1 MQAYFRERITY
12 LRQLLAVLLLFEL
25 LPVPVDL
32 DVLLVRLDDLVLDLV
47 CPLLLGLLLDGAAL
61 FVQRL
66 SLGLNADDSL
76 FGLPADLLKH
86 A

>member
-1 MQAYFRERITY
+1 MTY
-12 LRQLLAVLLLFEL
+12 LSELLAVLLFFEL

-47 CPLLLGLLLDGAAL
+47 GPLLLGLLLNGAAL
-61 FVQRL
+61 LVQRL
-66 SLGLNADDSL
+66 SLGLDADDSL
-76 FGLPADLLKH
+76 FGLPADLLKR

>member
-1 MQAYFRERITY
+1 MTY
-12 LRQLLAVLLLFEL
+12 LSELLAVLLFFEL

-47 CPLLLGLLLDGAAL
+47 RPLLLGLLLNGAAL
-61 FVQRL
+61 LVQRL
-66 SLGLNADDSL
+66 SLGLDADDSL
-76 FGLPADLLKH
+76 FGLPADLLKR